1 MMLAARLIK
10 RLADALVTLW
20 VASAL
25 IFLVLTILPGD
36 PAALLA
42 SRSNVMP
49 TPESLEAIREQFGLN
64 RPLPVRYGEWLL
76 SALQGDLGKSWL
88 TGASVAE
95 LIASRIGATLFLG
108 SFILLCGG
116 AISFVWGG
124 LAALKPNGMF
134 DHGLKLLTVI
144 GTALP
149 SFVLGLLA
157 IRFIA
162 VGLGLASVIG
172 DGTLKTLP
180 LPCLVGSIALA
191 SYWGRPFRGLVMEAL
206 ATDWAMAAR
215 ARGNS
220 EHRLLFVHAIPF
232 AFVGF
237 LPFVGIGLA
246 GILAGSI
253 MIETV
258 FSWPGLGP
266 FVIDAIKRRDIPIVQ
281 AFALLSVAFYVV
293 STTLTD
299 LVSIAAT
306 PPRHQGARA

>member
-1 MMLAARLIK
+1 MASRLTK

-20 VASAL
+20 VASVL
-25 IFLVLTILPGD
+25 IFLILTILPGD

-49 TPESLEAIREQFGLN
+49 TPESLDAIREQFGLN
-64 RPLPVRYGEWLL
+64 RPLIVRYGAWLF
-76 SALQGDLGKSWL
+76 DLARADFGKSWL
-88 TGASVAE
+88 TGAFVSD
-95 LIASRIGATLFLG
+95 LIADRLGATLLLG
-108 SFILLCGG
+108 CSILICGG
-116 AISFVWGG
+116 AISFICGG
-124 LAALKPNGMF
+124 LAALRPNGSV
-134 DHGLKLLTVI
+134 DHGLKILTVL

-162 VGLGLASVIG
+162 VGLGLAPVLG
-172 DGTLKTLP
+172 DGTVRTLS
-180 LPCLVGSIALA
+180 LPCLVGSLGLA
-191 SYWGRPFRGLVMEAL
+191 SYWSRPFRGLVVDAL
-206 ATDWAMAAR
+206 ATDWALAAR

-220 EHRLLFVHAIPF
+220 ELRLLFVHAIPV
-232 AFVGF
+232 AIIGF

-246 GILAGSI
+246 GILAGAI

-266 FVIDAIKRRDIPIVQ
+266 FVIDAIKRRDIPVIQ
-281 AFALLSVAFYVV
+281 AFALLSVSFYVF

-299 LVSIAAT
+299 LVSLAVA
-306 PPRHQGARA
+306 PPRHQGVLE